1 MQTMH
6 PTLLIGPADW
16 DDQQMTL
23 TEFKSRLDAL
33 WRDDWQAGGALVYGD
48 AANHDALAYLTN
60 FTPKLE
66 PGIALL
72 SRDGD
77 ARLLVG
83 GGINMIPAAKPL
95 TWVGNLLP
103 LRSAAKTVAEWYAG
117 LPAGSGLM
125 LIGGEAMPY
134 AMHNEIVAALGPDVG
149 IDDGTPIVRALMRRK
164 SPRELAAIQEAGLIL
179 AEAISA
185 LQQAK
190 DQGVGA
196 AVLAAE
202 HVAWRRG
209 AQDVRSL
216 FSLDGGRTLLPFDV
230 PVPQTVDPLQV
241 YLAVRHSGYWAEG
254 FAMLSGRPHGPLIAA
269 EAALQAALA
278 QVAPGITPAALSET
292 IATAMPAFGPHPITA
307 PSVVGVGLALQQD
320 VLPDEPLDVGEVL
333 SLRAGVS
340 DPQQGAA
347 MVSAVVAVTE
357 NGSDVFW
364 SAA

>member
-16 DDQQMTL
+16 DDEQMPRA
-23 TEFKSRLDAL
+23 EFKVRLEAL
-33 WRDDWQAGGALVYGD
+33 WRDDWQAGGAIVYGD
-48 AANHDALAYLTN
+48 AADHAALAYLTH

-72 SRDGD
+72 SRNGD

-103 LRSAAKTVAEWYAG
+103 LRSAAKTVAEWYAT
-117 LPAGSGLM
+117 LPGGSGLM
-125 LIGGEAMPY
+125 LIGGDAMPY
-134 AMHNEIVAALGPDVG
+134 QMRNEIVAALGPDVG

-164 SPRELAAIQEAGLIL
+164 STRELAAIEEAGLIL
-179 AEAISA
+179 GEAIAA

-216 FSLDGGRTLLPFDV
+216 FSLDGGRTLVPFDV

-241 YLAVRHSGYWAEG
+241 YFAVRCSGYWAEG
-254 FAMLSGRPHGPLIAA
+254 FAMLSGRPHAPLIAA

-278 QVAPGITPAALSET
+278 QVGPGVKPAALIET
-292 IATAMPAFGPHPITA
+292 IATAMPAFGPHHITS
-307 PSVVGVGLALQQD
+307 PSVIGVGLSLQQD
-320 VLPDEPLDVGEVL
+320 LPPDEPLDVGNVL

-347 MVSAVVAVTE
+347 MVSALVAVTE
-357 NGSDVFW
+357 DGCDVYW
-364 SAA
+364 SAV

>member
-16 DDQQMTL
+16 DDQQMPRE
-23 TEFKSRLDAL
+23 EFKARLGAL
-33 WRDDWQAGGALVYGD
+33 WRSDWQAGGAIVYGD
-48 AANHDALAYLTN
+48 AADHAALAYLTH

-72 SRDGD
+72 SRNGE

-95 TWVGNLLP
+95 TWVSNLLP
-103 LRSAAKTVAEWYAG
+103 LRSAAKAAAEWYAG
-117 LPAGSGLM
+117 LPGGSGLM
-125 LIGGEAMPY
+125 LIGGDAMPY

-149 IDDGTPIVRALMRRK
+149 IDDGTPIVQTLMRRK
-164 SPRELAAIQEAGLIL
+164 STRELAAIEEAGLIL
-179 AEAISA
+179 GEAVAA

-190 DQGVGA
+190 DQGVSA

-216 FSLDGGRTLLPFDV
+216 FSLDGGRTLVPFDV

-241 YLAVRHSGYWAEG
+241 YIAVRHSGYWAEG
-254 FAMLSGRPHGPLIAA
+254 FAVLSGRPHAPLVAA

-278 QVAPGITPAALSET
+278 QVAPGVTPAALSET
-292 IATAMPAFGPHPITA
+292 IATAMPAFGPHPVTA
-307 PSVVGVGLALQQD
+307 PSVTGIGLALQQA
-320 VLPDEPLDVGEVL
+320 LSADEPLDAGDVL

-340 DPQQGAA
+340 DPQQGSA

-357 NGSDVFW
+357 NGRDVYW
-364 SAA
+364 SAV

>member
-1 MQTMH
+1 MRTMH

-16 DDQQMTL
+16 DDQQMPL
-23 TEFKSRLDAL
+23 EEFKARLAAL
-33 WRDDWQAGGALVYGD
+33 WRDDWQAGGAIVYGD
-48 AANHDALAYLTN
+48 AADHAALAYLTN

-72 SRDGD
+72 SRNGD

-103 LRSAAKTVAEWYAG
+103 LRSAAKTAAEWYAT
-117 LPAGSGLM
+117 LPGGSGLM
-125 LIGGEAMPY
+125 LIGGDAMPY
-134 AMHNEIVAALGPDVG
+134 AMRNEVVAALGLDVG
-149 IDDGTPIVRALMRRK
+149 VDDGTPIVRTLMRRK
-164 SPRELAAIQEAGLIL
+164 SPRELAAIQEASLIL
-179 AEAISA
+179 GEAIAA

-190 DQGVGA
+190 DQGVSTA
-196 AVLAAE
+196 MLAAE

-230 PVPQTVDPLQV
+230 PVSQAVDPLQV

-254 FAMLSGRPHGPLIAA
+254 FAMLSGRPHAPLIAA
-269 EAALQAALA
+269 EAALQAVLA
-278 QVAPGITPAALSET
+278 EVAPGVTPAALSET
-292 IATAMPAFGPHPITA
+292 IMTAMPAFGPHPVTV
-307 PSVVGVGLALQQD
+307 PSVIGIGLSLQQD
-320 VLPDEPLDVGEVL
+320 VAFDEPLGVGEVL

-340 DPQQGAA
+340 DPQQGSA

-357 NGSDVFW
+357 SGCDVFW
-364 SAA
+364 SAV